1 MLDVVAKE
9 LSYLSSLS
17 LALSNISLFPTD
29 IAVFCFDQLVKVK
42 TPNTFKQLPC
52 NRKLLIYALSS
63 L

>member
-1 MLDVVAKE
+1 MLDVVAIE

-42 TPNTFKQLPC
+42 TPNFLVTE
-52 NRKLLIYALSS
+52 NY
-63 L
+63 